1 MSNKS
6 KYRQICIDT
15 LDDMAME
22 GDIEAMVILIEEGHN
37 KVKWLETLAN
47 IVQQKPDE
55 HMDDRVRELVA
66 AEKRKAAVKL
76 LRLTKKLSD
85 DEEISM
91 ASIREIRNI

>member
-15 LDDMAME
+15 LDDMAKE
-22 GDIEAMVILIEEGHN
+22 GDIEAMVILIDEGHN
-37 KVKWLETLAN
+37 KVKWLEKLAS
-47 IVQQKPDE
+47 IVQQDPNDCVDE
-55 HMDDRVRELVA
+55 TVKELIA

-76 LRLTKKLSD
+76 LRITKTLAD

-91 ASIREIRNI
+91 DSIREIRNI